1 MEEMSNDVTKLWE
14 RFFTEQDKA
23 HDEVWGKKQPTGFG
37 ANPALI
43 LIDIY
48 YGFLIQERTDYG
60 ANQISSR
67 FCRSGRLE
75 AVDRTVELLAAARK
89 NNIPGHPYHQA

>member
-1 MEEMSNDVTKLWE
+1 MDVTKLWE

-23 HDEVWGKKQPTGFG
+23 HDEVWGKKQPTGLG

-48 YGFLIQERTDYG
+48 YGVLGFKRRTDYG
-60 ANQISSR
+60 ANQISSQVL
-67 FCRSGRLE
+67 SVWKAGR
-75 AVDRTVELLAAARK
+75 R
-89 NNIPGHPYHQA
+89 